1 VAMMY
6 ILYQLKQAN
15 FKERDHSTKPFVKY
29 LKSVANTEQMGWSVK
44 SMVETYSGKTDQ
56 KACS

>member
-1 VAMMY
+1 MY

-29 LKSVANTEQMGWSVK
+29 LKSVANTEQMGWPVK